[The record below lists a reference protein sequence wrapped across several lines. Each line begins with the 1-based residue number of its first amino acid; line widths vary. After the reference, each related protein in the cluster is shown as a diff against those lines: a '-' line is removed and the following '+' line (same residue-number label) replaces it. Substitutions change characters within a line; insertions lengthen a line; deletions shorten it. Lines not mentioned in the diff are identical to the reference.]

1 MWSTF
6 LSGKKKKDEKKK
18 RNAIL
23 ELGAHVQK
31 IEEDKPRCPY
41 LSLQRWRT
49 VDAVRCR
56 PRQD

>member
-1 MWSTF
+1 M
-6 LSGKKKKDEKKK
+6 KKKEKEKS
-18 RNAIL
+18 IL

-49 VDAVRCR
+49 VDAVRYGR
-56 PRQD
+56 RQD